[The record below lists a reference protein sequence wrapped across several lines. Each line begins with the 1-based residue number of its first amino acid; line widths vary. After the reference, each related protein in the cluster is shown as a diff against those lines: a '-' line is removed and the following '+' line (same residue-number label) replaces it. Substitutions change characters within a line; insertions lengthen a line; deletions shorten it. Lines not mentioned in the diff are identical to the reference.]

1 MAKFYITTTLPYVN
15 APPHIGFAL
24 ELVRADIIA
33 RYHRLLGDE
42 VIFNT
47 GTDEHGLKVY
57 RNALKENKDPKEYV
71 DMLVKRFVSLKST
84 LNVSY
89 TNFIR
94 TTDPHHKKAAQ
105 EFWNRC
111 SASGDIYK
119 QLYSIKYCV
128 GCELEKTESEL
139 DEYGRCPIHPN
150 LEIEIIEEENYFFR
164 WSKYQEKLLELYSS
178 RPDFVLPSFRMN
190 ELRNFVSS
198 GLRDF
203 SITRRRE
210 KMPWG
215 VAVPEDDEHV
225 MYVWFDA
232 LVNYI
237 STLGWPEDEKKF
249 KNFWPGIQ
257 IAGKDNLR
265 QQAAMW
271 QAMLMSAGLPC
282 SKQILINGFIES
294 GGHKMSKSLGNVV
307 DPTDVVGQYGTD
319 ALRYWFAREV
329 PAFDDGDFTQDK
341 FAFAYEGNL
350 VNGLGN
356 YIQRVSTMVKNYF
369 PEGIARPSTEDLLKV
384 ALKRGDSEYVA
395 LEYFIKRIIAKEYRE
410 AMEKFELTKAIDK
423 IFELLKELDVFV
435 QVHEPFKL
443 IKKDKEKAKVIL
455 WNLCYGAVGLA
466 WLLIPFLPETSDKI
480 FDIFG
485 ITEKNPPAGGP
496 KWDNF
501 KAKEHKA
508 LFPRIEK

>member
-1 MAKFYITTTLPYVN
+1 MPKFYITTTLPYVN

-24 ELVRADIIA
+24 ELVQADVIA

-47 GTDEHGLKVY
+47 GTDEHGMKIY
-57 RNALKENKDPKEYV
+57 RNALKENKNPKDYV
-71 DMLVKRFVSLKST
+71 DEYVKRFESLQSA
-84 LNVSY
+84 LNASY

-111 SASGDIYK
+111 SAAGDIYK
-119 QLYSIKYCV
+119 KLYSVNYCI
-128 GCELEKTESEL
+128 GCELEKTASEL
-139 DEYGRCPIHPN
+139 DENGRCFDHPN
-150 LEIEIIEEENYFFR
+150 LDIEMIEEENYFFR
-164 WSKYQEKLLELYSS
+164 WSKYQGKLLELYSA
-178 RPDFVLPSFRMN
+178 RPDFVLPEFRMN

-203 SITRRRE
+203 SVTRRRE

-215 VAVPEDDEHV
+215 VPVPGDNEHV

-237 STLGWPEDEKKF
+237 STLGWPENEKNF
-249 KNFWPGIQ
+249 KDFWPGTQ

-265 QQAAMW
+265 QQSAMW
-271 QAMLMSAGLPC
+271 QAMLMSAGLAN
-282 SKQILINGFIES
+282 SKQILIHGFIES
-294 GGHKMSKSLGNVV
+294 GGHKMSKSLGNVI
-307 DPTDVVGQYGTD
+307 DPIEVVGRYGTD
-319 ALRYWFAREV
+319 ALRYWFVREMPV
-329 PAFDDGDFTQDK
+329 FDDGDFTEDK
-341 FAFAYEGNL
+341 FAFSYEGNL

-356 YIQRVSTMVKNYF
+356 YIQRVSTMARNYF
-369 PEGIARPSTEDLLKV
+369 PEGISKPSQENLLKV
-384 ALKRGDSEYVA
+384 ALKRGDSEYVKV
-395 LEYFIKRIIAKEYRE
+395 EYYVTQIIAKRYRE
-410 AMEKFELTKAIDK
+410 AMGKFELTKAIDK
-423 IFELLKELDVFV
+423 VFELLKELDGYV
-435 QVHEPFKL
+435 QIHEPFKL
-443 IKKDKEKAKVIL
+443 IKTDKEKTRVIL

-466 WLLIPFLPETSDKI
+466 WLLAPFLPETSDKI

-485 ITEKNPPAGGP
+485 ISEKIKPE
-496 KWDNF
+496 WDSF